1 MFSASRPGSRT
12 IAEGTSCIIRAI
24 WTVDMVGKAVPR
36 RTKSKA
42 ATHLKLSLKQN
53 AYSFLNQ
60 SLRHYRK
67 ASRNLGEW
75 PFALLHITQS
85 LELLLKQLLTEIH
98 PRLIY
103 EDIDGRKGDRTVS
116 LEQALARLEAFGVKV
131 EEKERL
137 NIRRAADYRNKV
149 VHHEVELNKFEWKN
163 LYAQL
168 FEFVHFFHHKR
179 LKSEIHSE
187 IARENWPVEARLM
200 RYFKENF
207 VFYNGVDMHKET
219 PKEILDAQRDPYLY
233 KGRRRYSR
241 IKFRTEEMWGD
252 VFWLVCPDCGVQV
265 GQYHVDGC
273 DIEECPKCHGQLLG
287 CGCWL

>member
-1 MFSASRPGSRT
+1 MRGDATVFTRRDE
-12 IAEGTSCIIRAI
+12 AEGEWRIITPIEEARARLPAPRFPDYAAGSEGPTS
-24 WTVDMVGKAVPR
+24 W
-36 RTKSKA
+36 
-42 ATHLKLSLKQN
+42 HELLE
-53 AYSFLNQ
+53 
-60 SLRHYRK
+60 LRH
-67 ASRNLGEW
+67 
-75 PFALLHITQS
+75 
-85 LELLLKQLLTEIH
+85 
-98 PRLIY
+98 
-103 EDIDGRKGDRTVS
+103 
-116 LEQALARLEAFGVKV
+116 
-131 EEKERL
+131 
-137 NIRRAADYRNKV
+137 
-149 VHHEVELNKFEWKN
+149 KFEWKN

-187 IARENWPVEARLM
+187 IAKENWPVEARLM

-207 VFYNGVDMHKET
+207 VFYNGVDMQKET
-219 PKEILDAQRDPYLY
+219 PKDILDAQRVPYLY

-241 IKFRTEEMWGD
+241 IRFRTEEMWGE